1 MASED
6 KAVTVGRGRRFLVG
20 SENDL
25 RILNFKNKENIKKMQ
40 VVVDNDHGDKSK
52 FSFALYLKSRKQVNT
67 SYFGDL
73 VKVKEQLT
81 IPQFNELIGKKKIQC
96 WDQLEQFL
104 KSKNITKK

>member
-25 RILNFKNKENIKKMQ
+25 RILKHFKNKKNIKKMQ

-52 FSFALYLKSRKQVNT
+52 F
-67 SYFGDL
+67 
-73 VKVKEQLT
+73 
-81 IPQFNELIGKKKIQC
+81 
-96 WDQLEQFL
+96 
-104 KSKNITKK
+104 